1 MNYAQLPILK
11 AEFGA
16 SSMSYQNGKVWI
28 SSMVYGIFICDPS
41 LQQIDNLVNQ
51 PNAKILSHNDVYNIT
66 AISHDLYLAVTWY
79 GYTTIHTSS
88 KNPKTWTT
96 DIYTHMPAWDTQ
108 DIETRMIS
116 SYFDPNGILWI
127 GTHGG
132 GIIISDRRWD
142 IIKRYQQNCDNET
155 NSIITDSSDRIYLAT
170 YHKGIMRSTKSFCS
184 SDSTLQFVT
193 IPIPQLEPTYFCAVR
208 DKNGLLWFGNKW

>member
-1 MNYAQLPILK
+1 MTFIILPPFPTICIWQSLGMDIRPYIQALRILK
-11 AEFGA
+11 LGLRT
-16 SSMSYQNGKVWI
+16 YIPTCLHG
-28 SSMVYGIFICDPS
+28 
-41 LQQIDNLVNQ
+41 
-51 PNAKILSHNDVYNIT
+51 
-66 AISHDLYLAVTWY
+66 
-79 GYTTIHTSS
+79 
-88 KNPKTWTT
+88 
-96 DIYTHMPAWDTQ
+96 DTQ

-170 YHKGIMRSTKSFCS
+170 YHKGIMRSTKSFCP

-193 IPIPQLEPTYFCAVR
+193 IPIPQLEPTYFLCRKRQKRLAMVR
-208 DKNGLLWFGNKW
+208 Q

>member
-1 MNYAQLPILK
+1 MCIRD
-11 AEFGA
+11 
-16 SSMSYQNGKVWI
+16 S
-28 SSMVYGIFICDPS
+28 
-41 LQQIDNLVNQ
+41 
-51 PNAKILSHNDVYNIT
+51 
-66 AISHDLYLAVTWY
+66 
-79 GYTTIHTSS
+79 
-88 KNPKTWTT
+88 
-96 DIYTHMPAWDTQ
+96 
-108 DIETRMIS
+108 
-116 SYFDPNGILWI
+116 NGILWI

-170 YHKGIMRSTKSFCS
+170 YHKGIMRSTKSFCP

-208 DKNGLLWFGNKW
+208 DKNGLLWFGNKNGRLLCYNTSNDTYTIHPLKKMCIRDSHYAQTTCFRNILLTVFLFDIRIIR